1 MAWEEGKEGARE
13 WEQRRGEKERER
25 DQDRQENGE
34 NEKEE

>member
-1 MAWEEGKEGARE
+1 MAWEGEKEGARG

-25 DQDRQENGE
+25 DRDRQENGE